1 VWSSGKNLVIYV
13 QDLQFNNF
21 GATLHK
27 INFGFGFLLIAKY
40 GHTRMH
46 NNKVAVEFGFLGAA
60 NALDLLTKSV

>member
-46 NNKVAVEFGFLGAA
+46 NNKIAIEFGFLCTAYTP
-60 NALDLLTKSV
+60 DLLTESV